1 MRGIQYNDMLRP
13 LKQLSS
19 ELVKRKTKTGTI
31 SRHHGIYRELLFL
44 SFVAIG
50 RENIDQSKQ
59 FFFYYGCSNN
69 TSTFL
74 ICPMFAVAFDREY
87 RLAYDR
93 LDAQSMA
100 TLGKVDSPPSIASVF
115 CRHFFRQLE
124 L

>member
-1 MRGIQYNDMLRP
+1 MRGSQYNDMLRP

-31 SRHHGIYRELLFL
+31 ARHHGIYRELLFL

-50 RENIDQSKQ
+50 REYIDQSKK

-69 TSTFL
+69 ISTFL
-74 ICPMFAVAFDREY
+74 IFPMFAVAFDREY

>member
-1 MRGIQYNDMLRP
+1 MAARI
-13 LKQLSS
+13 
-19 ELVKRKTKTGTI
+19 I
-31 SRHHGIYRELLFL
+31 SQR
-44 SFVAIG
+44 
-50 RENIDQSKQ
+50 
-59 FFFYYGCSNN
+59 
-69 TSTFL
+69 FL
-74 ICPMFAVAFDREY
+74 ISPMFAVAFDREY